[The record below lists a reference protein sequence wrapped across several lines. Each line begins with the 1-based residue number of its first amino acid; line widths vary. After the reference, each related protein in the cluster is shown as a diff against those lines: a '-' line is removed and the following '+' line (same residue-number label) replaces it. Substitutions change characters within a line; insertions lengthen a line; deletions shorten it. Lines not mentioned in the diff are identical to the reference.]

1 MVVSGAENVE
11 EEFRSVF
18 FNVPEVAQNAKFCNN
33 KIRTAL
39 YCADPLLIRT
49 PPYFLIKGVVIEE
62 FSKLANFYFLVIIA
76 LQSWS
81 ETTNTNGF
89 PTTSP
94 ALTLVVV
101 FASVI
106 KFRQDIERFRADKAL
121 NEAACQRLVDGRF
134 VASKWTQ
141 VKVGDFIKVDNRE
154 MLPAD
159 IVLVSAFEPDPAIPV
174 GACYVETKSLDVRC
188 AAASRRRAARQLPLP
203 RRWMPQQPSRPQ
215 SDTAIRH
222 GLLTRWPLE
231 LNRARAR
238 AQGETNLKGRSVPKI
253 FLNMCGGS
261 LDSQVCFRRAA
272 RPPLTRPPTR
282 PPLTRPPTRP
292 FLCRADEGALLGR
305 LQGQVAD

>member
-121 NEAACQRLVDGRF
+121 NEAACQRLVGGRF

-188 AAASRRRAARQLPLP
+188 AAARRRRAARQLPLP

>member
-141 VKVGDFIKVDNRE
+141 VKVGDFLKVDNRE

-188 AAASRRRAARQLPLP
+188 AAARRRRAARQLPLP

-222 GLLTRWPLE
+222 GLLTRLPLE

-272 RPPLTRPPTR
+272 RPPLTRPPLPPTH
-282 PPLTRPPTRP
+282 PPLPLPRRQGGSPRPTS
-292 FLCRADEGALLGR
+292 RASC
-305 LQGQVAD
+305 